1 MLGAVMHK
9 PSPAEREIELAI
21 QLVGEMPVD
30 VRLTD
35 AIDLLARSKTLVSE
49 FVEDA
54 KR

>member
-1 MLGAVMHK
+1 MSHK

-21 QLVGEMPVD
+21 LLVGEMPAD

-35 AIDLLARSKTLVSE
+35 AIELLSRAKEKVFE
-49 FVEDA
+49 FVDEA